1 MRRRGTRRATWV
13 ATAAIAGVALAAC
26 GSDGPTAESAPA
38 EPGAISVALVGTGCG
53 KPAYTAR
60 AGKIRFEAENTTT
73 RDAEFEILAP
83 GPSIVAEKDPI
94 AAGETATLTVSL
106 PAGEYDLRCALGS
119 DTVTSTLTVAGKGGV
134 ARLKVDRAAL
144 NEAVAQYRAYVVAQA
159 DLAQQR
165 TAAFAAAVEAG
176 NVEQAKALYAP
187 ARIPWESIEPVA
199 ELFPE
204 SDAAIDSRVD
214 DHDGPDD
221 PTWTG
226 WHRIEKALWEDGST
240 EGMAP
245 FAQRLVADTNDLV
258 TKVKA
263 LAIQPSVMT
272 NGAGALIE
280 EAATGKITGEEERYS
295 HTDLVTFQSNV
306 DGAKKIVELVTPV
319 LTTAPGGPALVREID
334 AQFGAV
340 DAIMATY
347 RSGDS
352 FVSYEQVTDAD
363 RTKLK
368 AALADL
374 SEQLSQIS
382 GTMGLVVQ

>member
-1 MRRRGTRRATWV
+1 MRRFVVLV
-13 ATAAIAGVALAAC
+13 ATAAVVLSAC
-26 GSDGPTAESAPA
+26 GSDDGGDAKKASTTSAKT
-38 EPGAISVALVGTGCG
+38 VTVNLVKTGCE
-53 KPAYTAR
+53 KPSYATK
-60 AGKIRFEAENTTT
+60 AGKVTFIAKNTTT

-94 AAGETATLTVSL
+94 AAGESATLPVSL

-119 DTVTSTLTVAGKGGV
+119 DATTSTLSVTGDGGV
-134 ARLKVDRAAL
+134 ATLKVDRDVL
-144 NEAVAQYRAYVVAQA
+144 NDSVAQYRDYIVEQTDV
-159 DLAQQR
+159 LQQR

-176 NVEQAKALYAP
+176 NVEQAKSLYAD

-199 ELFPE
+199 ELFPD
-204 SDAAIDSRVD
+204 SDGAIDSRVD

-221 PTWTG
+221 PEWTG
-226 WHRIEKALWEDGST
+226 WHRIEKALYEDNST

-245 FAQRLVADTNDLV
+245 FAQKLVTDTDDLV

-263 LAIQPSVMT
+263 LAIQPGVMT
-272 NGAGALIE
+272 NGAAALIE

-295 HTDLVTFQSNV
+295 HTDLVTFQSNI
-306 DGAKKIVELVTPV
+306 DGAKKILELITPV
-319 LTTAPGGPALVREID
+319 LTTAPGGPALITD
-334 AQFGAV
+334 INDQFAKV

-347 RSGDS
+347 RQGNT
-352 FVSYEQVTDAD
+352 FVSYDQVTEAD

-374 SEQLSQIS
+374 SEQLAQIS
-382 GTMGLVVQ
+382 GTMGLAVQ

>member
-1 MRRRGTRRATWV
+1 V